1 MASEAEEGNV
11 RVAVRCRPINKRE
24 KKLGDKNV
32 FEVQT
37 ACCAVV
43 WFSPSTH
50 RSCGLF
56 QATGNTATVTDH
68 KTSHNKKFA
77 FDFVYDENTKQE
89 TVHMRCL

>member
-32 FEVQT
+32 FEVQNT
-37 ACCAVV
+37 CCAVV

-50 RSCGLF
+50 RS
-56 QATGNTATVTDH
+56 
-68 KTSHNKKFA
+68 
-77 FDFVYDENTKQE
+77 
-89 TVHMRCL
+89 